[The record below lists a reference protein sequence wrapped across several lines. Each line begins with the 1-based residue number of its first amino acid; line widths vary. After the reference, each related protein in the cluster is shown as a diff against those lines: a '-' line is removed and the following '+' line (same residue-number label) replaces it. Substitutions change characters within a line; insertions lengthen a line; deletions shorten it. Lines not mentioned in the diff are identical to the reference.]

1 MKSKPLF
8 SHPASLYFLLMLVAM
23 LCSWIAASYGVR
35 VAHPQTGE
43 LIEVHSLMSPEGMR
57 WLLRNLFD
65 HFTSF
70 KPLGL
75 VLVGLLGLGIAQHS
89 GFLDSLM
96 QLILQ
101 FRPRPQLII
110 MMVIWIGMLSNVI
123 GDVGYLFLLPL
134 SAKVFQAVRLSP
146 VAGLITSYVSVA
158 CAYSANMLMGTMD
171 PIMANTTA
179 LALEQ
184 AGISTYT
191 SGPMSNYWFM
201 SASFI
206 VLSFVIY
213 QVTVRLLM
221 PQLPSVGVDI
231 KEVHTPT
238 DKLAPYEVRALR
250 AAGITGV
257 VYVIILVLAAVL
269 PNGFL
274 QGVDGSLLRSP
285 MIQSALFLVTFGLGL
300 CGMAYGFVVGKYR
313 NDRDLFD
320 GMTYYTKLLGAFL
333 VLAFFAAQ
341 LFACL
346 QFSQLDKY
354 LAVVSAQWMTGLSFG
369 HHATLIIFILFCAVL
384 NILMVSATGKW
395 AFVAYIF
402 VPALAAQG
410 IAPEITQCAYRIG
423 DSATNGLTPLLYYIP
438 LVLMFLQQY
447 QPDAGFGRIISY
459 TWKYSVAILVAWI
472 VLFMCWLGLGIP
484 LGM

>member
-1 MKSKPLF
+1 MKSKPIF
-8 SHPASLYFLLMLVAM
+8 SHPASLYFLLMLIAM

-35 VAHPQTGE
+35 VAHPQSGE
-43 LIEVHSLMSPEGMR
+43 LIEVRSLMSAEGMR
-57 WLLRNLFD
+57 WLLRNLFV

-70 KPLGL
+70 KPVGL

-89 GFLDSLM
+89 GFLDGLM

-101 FRPRPQLII
+101 FRPRPQVII
-110 MMVIWIGMLSNVI
+110 LLVIWIGMLSNVI

-134 SAKVFQAVRLSP
+134 SAKLFQSVRLSP

-158 CAYSANMLMGTMD
+158 SAYSANVLMGTMD

-184 AGISTYT
+184 SGISAYT

-201 SASFI
+201 SASFV
-206 VLSFVIY
+206 VLSIAIY
-213 QVTVRLLM
+213 QVTVRLM
-221 PQLPSVGVDI
+221 IPALPSADTDLSVR
-231 KEVHTPT
+231 HTPT
-238 DKLAPYEVRALR
+238 SQLAPYEVRALR
-250 AAGITGV
+250 AAGLTGL
-257 VYVIILVLAAVL
+257 VYAIILVLSAVL

-341 LFACL
+341 LVACL
-346 QFSQLDKY
+346 QFSQLDQY
-354 LAVVSAQWMTGLSFG
+354 IAVVSAQWMTGLSFG

-410 IAPEITQCAYRIG
+410 IAPEVTQCAYRIG

-447 QPDAGFGRIISY
+447 EPTAGFGRIISY
-459 TWKYSVAILVAWI
+459 TWKYSVAILVVWI

>member
-1 MKSKPLF
+1 MKNKPIF
-8 SHPASLYFLLMLVAM
+8 FHPASLYFLLILVVM

-43 LIEVHSLMSPEGMR
+43 LVEVRSLMSAEGMR
-57 WLLRNLFD
+57 WLLRNLFV

-70 KPLGL
+70 KPVGL

-96 QLILQ
+96 HLILQ
-101 FRPRPQLII
+101 LRPRPHLII
-110 MMVIWIGMLSNVI
+110 LFVIWAGMLSNVI

-134 SAKVFQAVRLSP
+134 SATLFQAVRLSP

-158 CAYSANMLMGTMD
+158 CAYSANILVGTMD
-171 PIMANTTA
+171 PIMANITVQA
-179 LALEQ
+179 LDQ
-184 AGISTYT
+184 VGFSTYT
-191 SGPMSNYWFM
+191 CGPMSNYWFM

-206 VLSFVIY
+206 VLSVVIY
-213 QVTVRLLM
+213 QVTVRVLL
-221 PQLPSVGVDI
+221 PQLHENTGSWKKI
-231 KEVHTPT
+231 QEIPT
-238 DKLAPYEVRALR
+238 KLAPYEYRALR
-250 AAGITGV
+250 AAGITGIC
-257 VYVIILVLAAVL
+257 YIIVLILAATL

-274 QGVDGSLLRSP
+274 RGVDGNLLRSP

-300 CGMAYGFVVGKYR
+300 CGMVYGFAVGKYR

-341 LFACL
+341 LFACM

-354 LAVVSAQWMTGLSFG
+354 LAIVSAQWMTGLSFG
-369 HHATLIIFILFCAVL
+369 TYATLIIFVLFCAFSNL
-384 NILMVSATGKW
+384 LMVSATGKW
-395 AFVAYIF
+395 SFLAYIF
-402 VPALAAQG
+402 IPALAAHG
-410 IAPEITQCAYRIG
+410 IAPEVTQCAYRIG

-438 LVLMFLQQY
+438 LVLMFLKEY
-447 QPDAGFGRIISY
+447 QADAGFGRIIKY
-459 TWKYSVAILVAWI
+459 TWKYSVAILFVWLI
-472 VLFMCWLGLGIP
+472 LFVGWLALGIP
-484 LGM
+484 IGM